1 MNVNNMRYLLLLLP
15 LTLLAQISGTF
26 RVTGPV
32 APTATNSNYGAS
44 IPVYN
49 YGGLLTGLGSL
60 SELQNLNVYP
70 LARRHAG
77 QLAVLTN
84 GIIYQLD
91 SSLTNWTIYSK
102 ANTTNAVINGLT
114 VSGTYNGTT
123 SVITNAYINTASI
136 SNLTATTQNV
146 ATLTATNAYVS
157 SAYITNLATIGALT
171 TTNLTAYGDIT
182 IATAGKGLV
191 IKDNSN
197 GRVGVATLNGANPAN
212 AVIANTTVTTNTLIF
227 LTRYGSQTNHPI
239 CVTAITNGV
248 SFRIQSPLNG
258 DTDQV
263 FYMLVEKIP

>member
-1 MNVNNMRYLLLLLP
+1 MIRLLLLLLP
-15 LTLLAQISGTF
+15 LTLLAQIPGTF

-44 IPVYN
+44 TPVYN
-49 YGGLLTGLGSL
+49 YGGLLTGLSTL
-60 SELQNLNVYP
+60 AQLQNTNLYP

-84 GIIYQLD
+84 GVIYQLGSD
-91 SSLTNWTIYSK
+91 LTTWTIYSK
-102 ANTTNAVINGLT
+102 ADSTNATINGLT
-114 VSGTYNGTT
+114 VSGTYNGGT
-123 SVITNAYINTASI
+123 SVITNAYINSGVVSNLTATTENVTTLSATNAYVSTASI
-136 SNLTATTQNV
+136 SNLT
-146 ATLTATNAYVS
+146 TLST
-157 SAYITNLATIGALT
+157 LT
-171 TTNLTAYGDIT
+171 TTNITSTGDIT
-182 IATAGKGLV
+182 ITTAGKGLV

-197 GRVGVATLNGANPAN
+197 GRVGIATLNGANPAN

-227 LTRYGSQTNHPI
+227 LTRYGSQTTHPI
-239 CVTAITNGV
+239 CVSAITNGV